1 LLPIDGLLG
10 NTDKPIFK
18 IGLIAVACVDSVF
31 FKKAHCHN
39 KSGSLVAVSVCIR
52 CDRKS
57 DQPRPSITRRRELV
71 KTMISLPSIPDL
83 FMTGETER
91 LVRLHVPKERLIRIF
106 RALREL
112 ELVSLSAGNNLVARQ
127 CRDAY
132 EALLEGVSF
141 DVKEELQKQMSRVSP
156 PGDRRRG

>member
-1 LLPIDGLLG
+1 M
-10 NTDKPIFK
+10 
-18 IGLIAVACVDSVF
+18 
-31 FKKAHCHN
+31 
-39 KSGSLVAVSVCIR
+39 
-52 CDRKS
+52 
-57 DQPRPSITRRRELV
+57 

-112 ELVSLSAGNNLVARQ
+112 ELVSLSAGNNLAARQ